1 MNSKTTA
8 ARGGKTA
15 KGRRIALFGGTFDPI
30 HSGHV
35 AVARAAERRFHLD
48 CVYFIPSSRP
58 PHKAAAELCV
68 YEHRFAMVALACSA
82 HPRFVPSLAEAS
94 MNGASGQIFYSIDT
108 VRHFRQE
115 FNRPSD
121 RIFFM
126 MGADSFLDL
135 HAWKD
140 YDQLLQLCDFVV
152 ANRPGF
158 RIERLREVIPP
169 AFLAPSQANE
179 KRDSRVIPLRDTAVY
194 LLETVASH
202 VSATDVRQ
210 RIERGRPVR
219 GLVPPRVEEYITKQ
233 ALYRIDRRTL
243 YT

>member
-1 MNSKTTA
+1 
-8 ARGGKTA
+8 
-15 KGRRIALFGGTFDPI
+15 
-30 HSGHV
+30 
-35 AVARAAERRFHLD
+35 
-48 CVYFIPSSRP
+48 
-58 PHKAAAELCV
+58 
-68 YEHRFAMVALACSA
+68 
-82 HPRFVPSLAEAS
+82 
-94 MNGASGQIFYSIDT
+94 
-108 VRHFRQE
+108 
-115 FNRPSD
+115 
-121 RIFFM
+121 M

-158 RIERLREVIPP
+158 RIERLREVIPSSL
-169 AFLAPSQANE
+169 LAPSQANE

-194 LLETVASH
+194 LLETVASQ

-233 ALYRIDRRTL
+233 ALYSIDRRTL